1 MEVIQLFVYH
11 LPHVM
16 KLTKL
21 IIFQQVFV
29 LIALMEAMIL
39 HVIQIVQNLTL
50 DAEILIVQQHYYSV
64 IMMDVK
70 RAIIMGMIQINV
82 HNAFQI
88 VLNVMTL
95 LLAMNVKIQL
105 IFLLILQIQIFH
117 VNLKD
122 FV

>member
-16 KLTKL
+16 KLSKL
-21 IIFQQVFV
+21 IIIQKVFV
-29 LIALMEAMIL
+29 LNALMEAMIL
-39 HVIQIVQNLTL
+39 HVIIIVQNLTL